1 MRTRSQSREQR
12 PPPPEGPPVVIEP
25 LRIEYPFQED
35 PTVEPMA
42 DTRTMAQ
49 LLQAPT
55 EGYEDAI
62 LIPEIVANNFE
73 LKHGLIN
80 LVQNKQFFGHDKED
94 PHAHIRYFNKIT
106 STMRVPNVPI
116 ATIKLMLF
124 PFSIEGAARIW
135 LEKEPPRSIQT
146 WDDLDIVSMLLDKRT
161 KLLLQLPAPALSKAV
176 ERSCRTCG
184 GAHSQTVQ
192 PLMATFIGTTF
203 LSFPPVQNSQANN
216 ANNFNRGNNFNQN
229 RESNFNQN
237 RGGNFNQSNF
247 SQNQLHRPQVN
258 QSPAYQA
265 PVPQTHS
272 VTKNDFDNYVKAND
286 AIMRNMQNNLQNQ
299 GQSMQIETNKLNNQ
313 MANLTDM
320 LAKFVTANTASTSG
334 SGTLPGNTVTN
345 PREDLKGIT
354 TRSGVAYQGP
364 PIPTSSVVKPIPEV
378 TKDQVHPSC
387 SQSTAPVQP
396 PVGPEPIT
404 TPVLEPIVAPV
415 VAPVPNTKPSVSLPY
430 PSRRD
435 NEKSRNQAN
444 EQIDKF
450 YEIFK
455 EMSFEISF
463 TDALVLMPKFAS
475 TLRTLLGNK
484 EKLTEVAR
492 TSNEPCLARTS
503 MNEHC
508 SAVILNKLPRK
519 LGDPGKFLIPCE
531 FPGMDECL
539 ALADL
544 GASINLMPFSV
555 WEKLSLPDLTPTCMT
570 LELADRSISK
580 PMGIAK
586 DISVKVGVFHFPAD
600 FVVVDFDPDPRVP
613 LILGRCFLKTSRALI
628 DVHKGELTLRIGSE
642 AITYNLDQTSRYSAN
657 YTHMTANK
665 IDVIDM
671 ACEEYSQ
678 EVLGFTDII
687 ASGNSTPYYDPIV
700 ATSSPTLTPFGDSD
714 FLLLEEADSFL
725 GLADDPDCPAYN
737 PFYYDPEGDI
747 LILEAILNSEPPLPP
762 PSQGTYL
769 PEVRTELKVCETNTA
784 NSSVDEPT
792 EVELKELPPHLEY
805 AFLEGDNKLPVIIA
819 KELEVEEKSALIKVL
834 KSHKRALAW
843 KLSDIQGI
851 NPEFCTHKIL
861 MEEDYAPA
869 VQHQRRVNPKIHDVI
884 KKEVEKLLEA
894 GLIYPISDSPWVSP
908 IHCVPKKGGM
918 TVVVNEENELIP
930 TRLVTGWRV
939 CIDYRKLNEATRKDH
954 FPLPFMDQM
963 LERLAGNEYYCFL
976 DGFSGYFQIPIDP
989 RDQEKTTFTCPYGTF
1004 AYRRMPFG
1012 LCNAPGTFQRCM
1024 LAIFHDMVEKTME
1037 VFMDDFS
1044 VFGNSF
1050 QNCLSRLDHMLQRCE
1065 DTNLSL
1071 NWEKSHFMV
1080 KEGIVLGHKI
1090 SKKGIEVDK
1099 AKIDVIAKLPH
1110 PTTVKGIRSFLG
1122 HAGFYRRFIQDFSK
1136 ISRPMTHLLEK
1147 NTPFIFSDDCIR
1159 AFQTLKDRLTE
1170 APILIAPNWD
1180 LPFELMCDAS
1190 DFAIGAVLGQR
1201 HEKHFRP
1208 IHYASKTLIEAQTNY
1223 TTTEKELLAIVY
1235 AFEKFRSYLIMNK
1248 SIVHTDHSA
1257 LKYLFAKKD
1266 AKARLLRWVLL
1277 LQEFDFKVI
1286 DTKGA
1291 ENLAA
1296 DHLSRL
1302 ENPYENV
1309 NDPKEINESF
1319 PLETL
1324 NMVTFRGDSRTPW
1337 FADFANYHAGSTL
1350 GRTLLCLK
1358 LCGSSDQAM
1367 CATEMNSE
1375 ILSKLAQWTPPG
1387 TSWVQTSQQ
1396 KDLDLRFSSGP
1407 PCYKDAHKSLSRTV
1421 TRATRQR
1428 KNFTTYEMPQNSIQV
1443 CEIFDN
1449 LGIDFMGPFPV
1460 FTRNKL
1466 ESMLNRDISI
1476 DSSPKI
1482 DSLSNEFA
1490 GELIL
1495 PKSIPPEIEE
1505 VEFDPEGDILFLESL
1520 LYDNSSP
1527 RPPEALQANSNA
1539 IESLPPSHIPVADN
1553 DSLMEE
1559 IDLFLA
1565 DDGSI
1570 PPGIESDDDDSVD
1583 DDTSIFLPEFESFY
1597 VDYPNSGN
1605 STIDVVE
1612 DIPVDVPNVLPTHP
1626 ILEQDFIPT
1635 SEFFAYVV
1643 WIFLPF
1649 LAYPV
1654 IPPSLLSCGDEDTIF
1669 DPGIS
1674 KDCPDC
1680 EDSQFCHSS
1689 RVSHPQ
1695 LHLGIRYP
1703 NLID

>member
-12 PPPPEGPPVVIEP
+12 PPPPEGTPVVIEP

-35 PTVEPMA
+35 PHVEPMA

-55 EGYEDAI
+55 
-62 LIPEIVANNFE
+62 
-73 LKHGLIN
+73 
-80 LVQNKQFFGHDKED
+80 
-94 PHAHIRYFNKIT
+94 
-106 STMRVPNVPI
+106 
-116 ATIKLMLF
+116 
-124 PFSIEGAARIW
+124 
-135 LEKEPPRSIQT
+135 
-146 WDDLDIVSMLLDKRT
+146 
-161 KLLLQLPAPALSKAV
+161 
-176 ERSCRTCG
+176 
-184 GAHSQTVQ
+184 
-192 PLMATFIGTTF
+192 
-203 LSFPPVQNSQANN
+203 
-216 ANNFNRGNNFNQN
+216 
-229 RESNFNQN
+229 
-237 RGGNFNQSNF
+237 

-299 GQSMQIETNKLNNQ
+299 GQSAQIETAKLNNQ

-354 TRSGVAYQGP
+354 TRSGVAYRGP

-387 SQSTAPVQP
+387 SPSTAPVQP
-396 PVGPEPIT
+396 PVGPEPI
-404 TPVLEPIVAPV
+404 VEPI

-435 NEKSRNQAN
+435 NEKSRHL
-444 EQIDKF
+444 EQV
-450 YEIFK
+450 YPENL
-455 EMSFEISF
+455 E
-463 TDALVLMPKFAS
+463 TPAS
-475 TLRTLLGNK
+475 PDSL
-484 EKLTEVAR
+484 
-492 TSNEPCLARTS
+492 
-503 MNEHC
+503 
-508 SAVILNKLPRK
+508 
-519 LGDPGKFLIPCE
+519 
-531 FPGMDECL
+531 
-539 ALADL
+539 
-544 GASINLMPFSV
+544 
-555 WEKLSLPDLTPTCMT
+555 LSLPDLTPTCMT

-600 FVVVDFDPDPRVP
+600 FVVVDFEPDPRVP
-613 LILGRCFLKTSRALI
+613 LILGRCFLKTGRALI
-628 DVHKGELTLRIGSE
+628 DVHKGELTLRIG
-642 AITYNLDQTSRYSAN
+642 RYS
-657 YTHMTANK
+657 H
-665 IDVIDM
+665 
-671 ACEEYSQ
+671 
-678 EVLGFTDII
+678 EVHGLLINLGV
-687 ASGNSTPYYDPIV
+687 GNSTHK
-700 ATSSPTLTPFGDSD
+700 PTCFP
-714 FLLLEEADSFL
+714 
-725 GLADDPDCPAYN
+725 GLAYESGLSAYN
-737 PFYYDPEGDI
+737 PFYIIQVGGHSYSRS
-747 LILEAILNSEPPLPP
+747 ILNSEPPTS
-762 PSQGTYL
+762 PSSPRNLISQKF
-769 PEVRTELKVCETNTA
+769 RTELKVCETNTA

-819 KELEVEEKSALIKVL
+819 KELDVEEKSALVKVL

-1110 PTTVKGIRSFLG
+1110 PTTVKGIR
-1122 HAGFYRRFIQDFSK
+1122 
-1136 ISRPMTHLLEK
+1136 
-1147 NTPFIFSDDCIR
+1147 N
-1159 AFQTLKDRLTE
+1159 RLTE

-1337 FADFANYHAGSTL
+1337 CRLSNYHAGSSRDSL
-1350 GRTLLCLK
+1350 RL
-1358 LCGSSDQAM
+1358 
-1367 CATEMNSE
+1367 ATMD
-1375 ILSKLAQWTPPG
+1375 PPG
-1387 TSWVQTSQQ
+1387 DIMVQNLTA
-1396 KDLDLRFSSGP
+1396 KKILTPDFFL
-1407 PCYKDAHKSLSRTV
+1407 AHPSIKMPTSLSR
-1421 TRATRQR
+1421 
-1428 KNFTTYEMPQNSIQV
+1428 
-1443 CEIFDN
+1443 N
-1449 LGIDFMGPFPV
+1449 LGHRPLMGPFPV
-1460 FTRNKL
+1460 SREEQSIISCSRLFVKML
-1466 ESMLNRDISI
+1466 EA
-1476 DSSPKI
+1476 K
-1482 DSLSNEFA
+1482 A
-1490 GELIL
+1490 L
-1495 PKSIPPEIEE
+1495 PDQMMPE
-1505 VEFDPEGDILFLESL
+1505 
-1520 LYDNSSP
+1520 
-1527 RPPEALQANSNA
+1527 
-1539 IESLPPSHIPVADN
+1539 
-1553 DSLMEE
+1553 
-1559 IDLFLA
+1559 
-1565 DDGSI
+1565 
-1570 PPGIESDDDDSVD
+1570 
-1583 DDTSIFLPEFESFY
+1583 
-1597 VDYPNSGN
+1597 
-1605 STIDVVE
+1605 
-1612 DIPVDVPNVLPTHP
+1612 
-1626 ILEQDFIPT
+1626 
-1635 SEFFAYVV
+1635 
-1643 WIFLPF
+1643 
-1649 LAYPV
+1649 
-1654 IPPSLLSCGDEDTIF
+1654 
-1669 DPGIS
+1669 
-1674 KDCPDC
+1674 
-1680 EDSQFCHSS
+1680 
-1689 RVSHPQ
+1689 
-1695 LHLGIRYP
+1695 
-1703 NLID
+1703 